1 MAEASGKS
9 SRTSTM
15 NRGIIVRDS
24 SSTVGTRR
32 SGPIVLD
39 VRAGNIVS
47 EDHERSG
54 K

>member
-1 MAEASGKS
+1 
-9 SRTSTM
+9 M